1 MARPKRKPA
10 KPDRAAPAEPRAEKA
25 QDGHAEIIATARKRW
40 DRADNRDRD
49 NKLAAYDDLSFLAG
63 EQWDAA
69 AKTQRSDR
77 PCLTINRLPQFVE
90 QVTGEIRQM
99 RPAVKA
105 VPVDRRGDEDTAEI
119 IAGLIRYVENRSTA
133 SEAVYPQA
141 ADSQV
146 AAGIGHWQVET
157 EYADDSTFE
166 QELRIAPIDD
176 GIAVRWD
183 PDASLPTRA
192 DAMFCFVPV
201 DMSRDAFEERYPD
214 ASVASWESED
224 GLNFTDWLTDDHVRV
239 AVYWYKKPVKK
250 LLALM
255 PDGVIEDVTDDPEA
269 AAEAKAAGGR
279 VELRPGHKVCR
290 AVISATEVLEGP
302 TEWPGRHIP
311 VVPVIGREIRLG
323 RKTFRYGLV
332 RFAKDPQ
339 RLFNYAESA
348 KAETI
353 GQQPK
358 APWLVTDENIADYED
373 EWGRAN
379 QDNLPYLRYTPDPKN
394 GNAPPQR
401 INPPVSSPA
410 IADMVRSSAENLHA
424 VTGIYPAALG
434 AQSNETSGKA
444 IRARQEEGDTGT
456 FVFVKNFGLAIKRTA
471 EIVTDLIP
479 HIYDTARTVRIVG
492 DDGKV
497 DLVEINQPHGLAEM
511 GEDGSPAM
519 HKVLH
524 DVTVGAYDVVVD
536 MGPSYATKQAEARD
550 GMTALVQAAPEVAP
564 LIMDLIAKAQD
575 WPLADKIG
583 KRARL
588 LLPPAI
594 QQMEA
599 EEEGEPMPPPAAAP
613 PDPLAERAAALEEAK
628 LALEE
633 MKLQVEALKANAD
646 LEKAHLD
653 AQGRA
658 LGATKPPEAPQQPAG
673 EKAAGEAPDG
683 ALAAIAER
691 VDALTAAISEID
703 DVLEQVVTALAPP
716 AAPSTAPLEIGPEGV
731 SVAGGAPSTMPIE
744 IGPEGF
750 TPLG

>member
-1 MARPKRKPA
+1 MARSKRKPA
-10 KPDRAAPAEPRAEKA
+10 KPERAAPAAPRAEKA
-25 QDGHAEIIATARKRW
+25 QDGHADLIATARKRW
-40 DRADNRDRD
+40 DRAENRDRD
-49 NKLAAYDDLSFLAG
+49 NKLAAYDDLAFLAG
-63 EQWDAA
+63 EQYTAEELKERDG
-69 AKTQRSDR
+69 R

-105 VPVDRRGDEDTAEI
+105 VPVDRRGDPDTAEI
-119 IAGLIRYVENRSTA
+119 IAGIVRYVENRSSA
-133 SEAVYPQA
+133 PEAVYPQG

-146 AAGIGHWQVET
+146 AAGIGHWQVT
-157 EYADDSTFE
+157 SEYADDSTFE

-201 DMSRDAFEERYPD
+201 DLSRDAFEDRYPD

-250 LLALM
+250 MLALM
-255 PDGVIEDVTDDPEA
+255 PDGAIEDVTDDPEA
-269 AAEAKAAGGR
+269 AAEAKAAGAR

-311 VVPVIGREIRLG
+311 VIPVIGREIRLG

-358 APWLVTDENIADYED
+358 APFLVTDDNIADFED
-373 EWGRAN
+373 EWARAN
-379 QDNLPYLRYTPDPKN
+379 RENLPYLRYTPDPKN
-394 GNAPPQR
+394 GNAAPQR

-410 IADMVRSSAENLHA
+410 VAEMVRSSAENLHA

-444 IRARQEEGDTGT
+444 ILARQREGDTGT

-497 DLVEINQPHGLAEM
+497 DLVDINQPHGLAEM
-511 GEDGSPAM
+511 PEGEEGDAV
-519 HKVLH
+519 HRVLH

-536 MGPSYATKQAEARD
+536 MGPSYATKQAEARE
-550 GMTALVQAAPEVAP
+550 GMTALIQAAPEVAP

-588 LLPPAI
+588 LLPPSI

-599 EEEGEPMPPPAAAP
+599 EEEGEPMPPPAAAQ

-633 MKLQVEALKANAD
+633 LKLQVEALKANAD

-658 LGATKPPEAPQQPAG
+658 LEAARPPEAPQQPAP
-673 EKAAGEAPDG
+673 EKAAGAAPDAG
-683 ALAAIAER
+683 LAAIAER
-691 VDALTAAISEID
+691 VEMLTAAMEEID
-703 DVLEQVVTALAPP
+703 TVLGQVVQALAVPLAEPDLAPEIAIDP
-716 AAPSTAPLEIGPEGV
+716 AMLPADGTFPGGPATA
-731 SVAGGAPSTMPIE
+731 
-744 IGPEGF
+744 
-750 TPLG
+750 